1 MLFLATATMHFTM
14 SSHPSDGSNAPLFR
28 QEALDSL
35 RSQQY
40 GSITLVPG
48 ASSRWLALVGLCV
61 IVGLTALISLGSYT
75 RRTTVGGQV
84 YPTEGLL
91 RVTAVQPGVIVEQL
105 ARDGQNVKRGDK
117 LFVLS
122 ADRMGTDN
130 VDYQR
135 AIATQ
140 IESRR
145 RSLEDDLKRSTQT
158 EQQEAEQLKRRMVS
172 LRAEQ
177 EQVARQAQH
186 LTVRVLGA
194 EEAFKRYEGLF
205 KQNFVSKD
213 ELLAKETEVV
223 ELRSRQ
229 QGNKRDMLALER
241 DLAATQRDLESQ
253 RARFNSQRSEL
264 DRSILSTRQEFSELD
279 AKRRIVVTAP
289 ADGQITLLQAEL
301 GQSVEA
307 GRSLVQLVPATNQL
321 AVRLYAPSKAAGF
334 VRASAPVLLRFDAY
348 PYQKYGQLTGKVV
361 SVSKAAVN
369 AADIQ
374 AYASRADLAGESLF
388 TITVNL
394 PEQMMGDPAQ
404 KLQLQAGMRVEADLL
419 HETRRL
425 YEWILE
431 PLYAARSRL

>member
-1 MLFLATATMHFTM
+1 MDAY
-14 SSHPSDGSNAPLFR
+14 R
-28 QEALDSL
+28 V
-35 RSQQY
+35 QQY
-40 GSITLVPG
+40 GNITLVPG
-48 ASSRWLALVGLCV
+48 ASSRWLAVVGLCV
-61 IVGLTALISLGSYT
+61 VAALAALIGWGEYT

-84 YPTEGLL
+84 YPAEGLL
-91 RVTAVQPGVIVEQL
+91 RVTAAQSGVIVEQL
-105 ARDGQNVKRGDK
+105 VRDGQSVKRGDK

-122 ADRMGTDN
+122 ADRVGTDN

-135 AIATQ
+135 AIAAQ

-145 RSLEDDLKRSTQT
+145 RSLEDDLKRSTQN
-158 EQQEAEQLKRRMVS
+158 EQQETEQLKRRMVS
-172 LRAEQ
+172 LRSEQ
-177 EQVARQAQH
+177 EQVARQAQQ
-186 LTVRVLGA
+186 LAVRLAGA
-194 EEAFKRYEGLF
+194 EEAVKRYEALF
-205 KQNFVSKD
+205 KQEFVSKD

-241 DLAATQRDLESQ
+241 DLVATQRDLESQ
-253 RARFNSQRSEL
+253 RARFTSQRSEL
-264 DRSILSTRQEFSELD
+264 DRSISTTRQEFSELE
-279 AKRRIVVTAP
+279 AKRRIIVTAP

-301 GQSVEA
+301 GQSVDF
-307 GRSLVQLVPATNQL
+307 GRSLAQLVPATNQL

-334 VRASAPVLLRFDAY
+334 VRIGGPVLLRFDAY

-361 SVSKAAVN
+361 SVSKAAVS

-374 AYASRADLAGESLF
+374 TYATRADLAGESLF
-388 TITVNL
+388 TIAVSL
-394 PEQMMGDPAQ
+394 PEQILGQPAQ
-404 KLQLQAGMRVEADLL
+404 QLKLQAGMRVEADLL

>member
-1 MLFLATATMHFTM
+1 M
-14 SSHPSDGSNAPLFR
+14 SAPSSNERFEPLFR
-28 QEALDSL
+28 KEAMDAL
-35 RSQQY
+35 RTQQY

-48 ASSRWLALVGLCV
+48 ATSSWLAWVGLCL
-61 IVGLTALISLGSYT
+61 IAALIALIGWGDYT

-84 YPTEGLL
+84 YPSDGLL
-91 RVTAVQPGVIVEQL
+91 RVTAAQAGVVVEQL

-122 ADRMGTDN
+122 TDRMGTDN
-130 VDYQR
+130 LDYQR

-145 RSLEDDLKRSTQT
+145 RSLEDDLKRSSQT
-158 EQQEAEQLKRRMVS
+158 EQQEAEQLRRRMAS

-177 EQVARQAQH
+177 EQVAGQAQE
-186 LTVRVLGA
+186 LALRLVGA
-194 EEAFKRYEGLF
+194 QEAFKRYEALI
-205 KQNFVSKD
+205 KQEFVSKD

-241 DLAATQRDLESQ
+241 DLVATQRDLESQ
-253 RARFNSQRSEL
+253 RARFQSQRSEL
-264 DRSILSTRQEFSELD
+264 DRSILTTRQEFSELE

-301 GQSVEA
+301 GQSVDV
-307 GRSLVQLVPATNQL
+307 GRSLAQLVPATHQL

-334 VRASAPVLLRFDAY
+334 VRVGGPVLLRFDAY

-361 SVSKAAVN
+361 SVSKAAVS
-369 AADIQ
+369 AVDIQ
-374 AYASRADLAGESLF
+374 AYASRTDLVGESLF
-388 TITVNL
+388 TIVVSL
-394 PEQMMGDPAQ
+394 PDQMLGQPAQ
-404 KLQLQAGMRVEADLL
+404 RLQLQAGMRVEADLL

>member
-1 MLFLATATMHFTM
+1 
-14 SSHPSDGSNAPLFR
+14 
-28 QEALDSL
+28 
-35 RSQQY
+35 
-40 GSITLVPG
+40 
-48 ASSRWLALVGLCV
+48 
-61 IVGLTALISLGSYT
+61 
-75 RRTTVGGQV
+75 
-84 YPTEGLL
+84 
-91 RVTAVQPGVIVEQL
+91 
-105 ARDGQNVKRGDK
+105 
-117 LFVLS
+117 
-122 ADRMGTDN
+122 
-130 VDYQR
+130 
-135 AIATQ
+135 
-140 IESRR
+140 
-145 RSLEDDLKRSTQT
+145 
-158 EQQEAEQLKRRMVS
+158 

-241 DLAATQRDLESQ
+241 DLAATQRDFESQ

-334 VRASAPVLLRFDAY
+334 VRAGAPVLLRFDAY

>member
-1 MLFLATATMHFTM
+1 M
-14 SSHPSDGSNAPLFR
+14 SAPSFNDSHEPLFR
-28 QEALDSL
+28 KEAMDAY
-35 RSQQY
+35 RVQQY
-40 GSITLVPG
+40 GNITLVPG
-48 ASSRWLALVGLCV
+48 ASSRWLAVVGLCV
-61 IVGLTALISLGSYT
+61 VAALAALIGWGEYT

-84 YPTEGLL
+84 YPAEGLL
-91 RVTAVQPGVIVEQL
+91 RVTAAQSGVIVEQL
-105 ARDGQNVKRGDK
+105 VRDGQSVKRGDK

-122 ADRMGTDN
+122 ADRVGTDN

-135 AIATQ
+135 AIAAQ

-145 RSLEDDLKRSTQT
+145 RSLEDDLKRSTQN
-158 EQQEAEQLKRRMVS
+158 EQQETEQLKRRMVS
-172 LRAEQ
+172 LRSEQ
-177 EQVARQAQH
+177 EQVARQAQQ
-186 LTVRVLGA
+186 LAVRLAGA
-194 EEAFKRYEGLF
+194 EEAVKRYEALF
-205 KQNFVSKD
+205 KQEFVSKD

-241 DLAATQRDLESQ
+241 DLVATQRDLESQ
-253 RARFNSQRSEL
+253 RARFTSQRSEL
-264 DRSILSTRQEFSELD
+264 DRSISTTRQEFSELE
-279 AKRRIVVTAP
+279 AKRRIIVTAP

-301 GQSVEA
+301 GQSVDF
-307 GRSLVQLVPATNQL
+307 GRSLAQLVPATNQL

-334 VRASAPVLLRFDAY
+334 VRIGGPVLLRFDAY

-361 SVSKAAVN
+361 SVSKAAVS

-374 AYASRADLAGESLF
+374 TYATRADLAGESLF
-388 TITVNL
+388 TIAVSL
-394 PEQMMGDPAQ
+394 PEQILGQPAQ
-404 KLQLQAGMRVEADLL
+404 QLKLQAGMRVEADLL